1 MGNGVPFS
9 MICCSNKNEQQIEDI
24 DINKIS
30 KDFLKNTKTIKI
42 SNQVN
47 KDTIKNSIL
56 NKSKENNQKNN
67 IKKVQTHSV
76 NSSNNSSKK
85 IQKLNR
91 VDSVSHK
98 DPNISLFN
106 NTFQILNN
114 TQQYISFSNMNVIK
128 NNLINIQ
135 IIKSLYNSKLNS
147 SIINFSKINS
157 NFDDI
162 GYVNKKLIL
171 TGDLFFNKVIEI
183 DKYGMKNSLRLKHD
197 GVTIFGYKVGNNNS
211 NLPQFDYYLD
221 LKIAQKD
228 NNYKKSNKNKNLGK
242 VFEIFL
248 DKKEK
253 VFMLYYLH
261 SSLLLYYKINDIFF
275 FEIDKEYFFIV
286 GNIFLSI
293 NVKRS
298 INSNEKI
305 LNIEVDYED
314 EKSKKYVFEQK
325 DVPIKIGRVDCTIN
339 IPKASISKL
348 HSIIDFSDDNYI
360 YKDANS
366 TNGSTLLLKEDDV
379 IKIKGEMNFKLE
391 EISFK
396 IKEVI
401 IDEK

>member
-1 MGNGVPFS
+1 MGNGVPFNI
-9 MICCSNKNEQQIEDI
+9 ICCNQRNEPPIEDI
-24 DINKIS
+24 DINKNANE
-30 KDFLKNTKTIKI
+30 FLKNTKTIKI
-42 SNQVN
+42 TN
-47 KDTIKNSIL
+47 KDKIKNSII
-56 NKSKENNQKNN
+56 NKNNQNNKNN
-67 IKKVQTHSV
+67 NYKKVQTHSG
-76 NSSNNSSKK
+76 NSSNNDSEKK
-85 IQKLNR
+85 LQKLNKG
-91 VDSVSHK
+91 DSVSHR

-114 TQQYISFSNMNVIK
+114 TQQYISFSNMNLFK
-128 NNLINIQ
+128 NNLINNQ

-171 TGDLFFNKVIEI
+171 TGDLFFNKIIEI

-197 GVTIFGYKVGNNNS
+197 GIAIFGYKVGNDNT

-221 LKIAQKD
+221 LKINKKD
-228 NNYKKSNKNKNLGK
+228 NIYRNKKKENKGK

-253 VFMLYYLH
+253 VFLLYYLH
-261 SSLLLYYKINDIFF
+261 STLLLYYKINDNFF

-286 GNIFLSI
+286 GDIFLSI
-293 NVKRS
+293 NVKKA

-314 EKSKKYVFEQK
+314 EKPKKYIFEQK
-325 DVPIKIGRVDCTIN
+325 DVPIKIGRINCTIN
-339 IPKASISKL
+339 IPKPSISKL

-366 TNGSTLLLKEDDV
+366 TNGSTLLLKEDD
-379 IKIKGEMNFKLE
+379 ILKIKGEMNFKLE

-396 IKEVI
+396 IKEII
-401 IDEK
+401 IDEN